1 MESRPLVVLAAL
13 AAATE
18 PDLGRET
25 VERFKEKVRDGF
37 AKDPMGSVLY
47 TVLVGSY
54 LFYRAEKGK
63 NPKCNSF
70 YDALVF
76 VSTNL
81 SVGYAPI
88 FAETPVG
95 KAIGTAVMTYGP
107 AMSSRIFDAPAKNGV
122 GAGATADAGDNA
134 AIVERLDKILAAL
147 TALREGP
154 ATIRDQS

>member
-1 MESRPLVVLAAL
+1 MQSRPLVVLAAL

-18 PDLGRET
+18 PDLGRAT
-25 VERFKEKVRDGF
+25 LDSFKKKVREGY

-47 TVLVGSY
+47 TVLVGAY

-107 AMSSRIFDAPAKNGV
+107 AMSSRIFDEPAKP
-122 GAGATADAGDNA
+122 DA
-134 AIVERLDKILAAL
+134 
-147 TALREGP
+147 P
-154 ATIRDQS
+154 

>member
-1 MESRPLVVLAAL
+1 MQTRPLVVLAAL

-18 PDLGRET
+18 PDLGRATFESW
-25 VERFKEKVRDGF
+25 KKKVREGF
-37 AKDPMGSVLY
+37 AKDPQGTVLY
-47 TVLVGSY
+47 TVLVGSW

-63 NPKCNSF
+63 NPKCTSF
-70 YDALVF
+70 YDALVY

-88 FAETPVG
+88 FAETPMG
-95 KAIGTAVMTYGP
+95 KAIGTVVMTYGP
-107 AMSSRIFDAPAKNGV
+107 AMSGAIFDAPKKP
-122 GAGATADAGDNA
+122 DAPDDNA

-154 ATIRDQS
+154 PTLRDQA